1 MTKSKR
7 KKAADRGFQVTPGW
21 IVVNC
26 STAKGGIHY
35 ERTPLGEHKI
45 NAGKGLQSDHRTKKT
60 VDHLEAVALV
70 DAAVKRA
77 DYACKVHGA
86 NTALGWFVDDI
97 SLAAL
102 KADIAL
108 ITAEATQANQV
119 ARAVGSK
126 REAYIN
132 IVPLKLDLATESA
145 AREIARTIREVLGG
159 IITALR
165 SGQVKKSKDGKIE
178 DKLHAPLLRCKNL
191 DRLAVGLAGEAVKIA
206 LQRIPEAKKEITEAI
221 KNGDDPATVGAGLDL
236 EAIENAISWFA
247 ENALGDGTNTSAA
260 IDDALRAEA

>member
-1 MTKSKR
+1 MTKNKLKR
-7 KKAADRGFQVTPGW
+7 TTDRNFKVTPGY

-35 ERTPLGEHKI
+35 KRTPISEHKI

-70 DAAVKRA
+70 DGAVKKA
-77 DYACKVHGA
+77 DYACRVHGA
-86 NTALGWFVDDI
+86 NTVLGWYVDDI

-108 ITAEATQANQV
+108 IEVEAAQANQV
-119 ARAVGSK
+119 ARACGSK
-126 REAYIN
+126 REAYIS
-132 IVPLKLDLATESA
+132 IVPLKIDAASEEA
-145 AREIARTIREVLGG
+145 AREIARTIREVLGDV
-159 IITALR
+159 ITALR
-165 SGQVKKSKDGKIE
+165 SGHVKKSKDGKIE

-191 DRLAVGLAGEAVKIA
+191 DRLAVGLAGESVKIA
-206 LQRIPEAKKEITEAI
+206 LQRIPEAKKEITEAV
-221 KNGDDPATVGAGLDL
+221 KNGDDPATVGAALDL

-247 ENALGDGTNTSAA
+247 ENALGDGTNTNAA